1 MRKVLACAALAT
13 LFVPSLAFAKESPSV
28 DEDEQ
33 DNEALEDEAL
43 GPGSNLRTRAE
54 RISFDARLRTLELS
68 GNVRVDSA
76 PFHLRSESIT
86 LSRTR
91 YGIEVD
97 GKGSLAFCPCL
108 GTPLRVDFDH
118 AIVAPPGDLILR
130 SPTLRI
136 YGVPVLYL
144 PYFWLR
150 SDERLGLLPPDIA
163 WRGQDGFFI
172 GEGIHV
178 PWKQGGGK
186 SSLDLRGGAYLVRGY
201 ALDTRLKTPSS
212 YLHVRYDELK
222 GASSPLLLGQV
233 DPDEQTDADTGLLL
247 EARGATAS
255 EELGVAWDAD
265 MIRGRRGVVSTT
277 ELDAA
282 AKPWDRASFE
292 AAVHGGPFVVS
303 SGIRAV
309 TRRGGNLG
317 DVDAVGPIARARA
330 SGAAASGIAYDLT
343 LEGGAL
349 RLTNQTPSATSPSAG
364 TLSFA
369 RAEIGA
375 LAATAMGPL
384 EASLALRGI
393 GDVTADPDRDG
404 TDRAGSARARL
415 GLPLARAYA
424 SEGEPNDPW
433 VHVIEPF
440 AEAAVLHAKGDGLLG
455 IAPGR
460 ALTGISGTAPLADVG
475 VSTGVG
481 RWGARKALTVDVAG
495 GAAFGSDVVGQ
506 AVRPLGRARVA
517 ASLSWLGATVDGGY
531 VLGDSPARSGA
542 VTVAHVRF
550 GPSDGP
556 RVLANVAERNGLD
569 PVLAR
574 ALSDVGTEPSSGF
587 LTSDGTTG
595 GAGLVVPWSHFL
607 TTSVAAD
614 ADATNAELVAARG
627 AIELR
632 DRCGCLTLRALA
644 AHRIGRSGVDVWVAL
659 DFAADR

>member
-1 MRKVLACAALAT
+1 MRKLLAWAASAT
-13 LFVPSLAFAKESPSV
+13 LIVPSLASAKEPASV
-28 DEDEQ
+28 DDDDQ

-43 GPGSNLRTRAE
+43 GPRSNLRTRAE

-163 WRGQDGFFI
+163 WRGQDGFFL
-172 GEGIHV
+172 GEGVHV
-178 PWKQGGGK
+178 PWKTAGGK
-186 SSLDLRGGAYLVRGY
+186 SSVDLRGGAYLVRGY
-201 ALDTRLKTPSS
+201 AIDGRLKTPSS

-233 DPDEQTDADTGLLL
+233 DPAEQTDADHGLLI
-247 EARGATAS
+247 EARGGATTS
-255 EELGVAWDAD
+255 QELGVAWDAD
-265 MIRGRRGVVSTT
+265 VIRGRRGVVSTT

-282 AKPWDRASFE
+282 AKPWDRASAE

-309 TRRGGNLG
+309 TRRGGDLG
-317 DVDAVGPIARARA
+317 DIDAVGPVARARA
-330 SGAAASGIAYDLT
+330 SGAAASGIAYDVT

-349 RLTNQTPSATSPSAG
+349 RLSNQAPTNGA
-364 TLSFA
+364 LSFA

-375 LAATAMGPL
+375 LGATALGPL

-404 TDRAGSARARL
+404 TDRAGSARAKI
-415 GLPLARAYA
+415 GLPLVRAYA
-424 SEGEPNDPW
+424 SEGELNDPW

-440 AEAAVLHAKGDGLLG
+440 AEAAVLHAEGDGLLG

-475 VSTGVG
+475 MSTGVG

-495 GAAFGSDVVGQ
+495 GAAFGSDVVDQ
-506 AVRPLGRARVA
+506 AVRPLGRARMA
-517 ASLSWLGATVDGGY
+517 ASLSWFGATLDGGY
-531 VLGDSPARSGA
+531 VLGDARARSGA
-542 VTVAHVRF
+542 VTVARVRL
-550 GPSDGP
+550 GSSDGP
-556 RVLANVAERNGLD
+556 RLLANVAERNGLD

-574 ALSDVGTEPSSGF
+574 ALSDVATEPSSGF
-587 LTSDGTTG
+587 LTNEGTTG

-614 ADATNAELVAARG
+614 ADATRAELVSARG

-632 DRCGCLTLRALA
+632 DRCGCLTLRALG